1 MFSFVCVFFKLL
13 FFFFSKLTLTNSNI
27 CVLGITHRGLKRGW
41 GMAVA
46 RLTTARR
53 QRSGQGHRS
62 FIGPRFVL
70 VTEECRH
77 QGFQLGC
84 FAAPLGHAGSIYLY
98 QLIVCT
104 ETLSRDFHRMFSNI
118 GGPRII
124 SRIQQYISIIC
135 SKGNA
140 VFESNKC
147 MFGYFPNCIRLIF
160 FILTVHVILSPF
172 GFINPMQFTVYKYFI
187 FLIYRL

>member
-1 MFSFVCVFFKLL
+1 MSLGYSKVVTYYMVSVRNTKCHVFFVCVYFSNS
-13 FFFFSKLTLTNSNI
+13 FFSKLILTNSNI

-124 SRIQQYISIIC
+124 LRIQQYIFYLF
-135 SKGNA
+135 GNA

-147 MFGYFPNCIRLIF
+147 MFGYFL
-160 FILTVHVILSPF
+160 
-172 GFINPMQFTVYKYFI
+172 K
-187 FLIYRL
+187 